1 MEDRGDWFSTFV
13 SLDRVAKRVADRKLN
28 NGLVNASW
36 KITGPF
42 ARPTVKRVTVL
53 VFCSFFHFSFLSLRD
68 DVNRGTKCR
77 VLFSRCVFFYV
88 LDVFFFLR
96 LQRILRSIL
105 IISLQ
110 DMREISR
117 KSLELF

>member
-88 LDVFFFLR
+88 LDVFFLFFF
-96 LQRILRSIL
+96 
-105 IISLQ
+105 
-110 DMREISR
+110 EITMYFAIHFNNLS
-117 KSLELF
+117 SG

>member
-42 ARPTVKRVTVL
+42 ARPTVKRVT
-53 VFCSFFHFSFLSLRD
+53 CSSSSRALFSPCFLSLHDDD
-68 DVNRGTKCR
+68 DVNRRTKCK
-77 VLFSRCVFFYV
+77 LFFSFVFFVYV
-88 LDVFFFLR
+88 LVCFFLR
-96 LQRILRSIL
+96 CN
-105 IISLQ
+105 
-110 DMREISR
+110 
-117 KSLELF
+117 LFCDLF